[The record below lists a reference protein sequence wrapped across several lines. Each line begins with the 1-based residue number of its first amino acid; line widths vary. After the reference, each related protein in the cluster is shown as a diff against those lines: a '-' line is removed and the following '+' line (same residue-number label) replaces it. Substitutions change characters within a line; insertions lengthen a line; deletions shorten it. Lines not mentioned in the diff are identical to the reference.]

1 MTAVALLAF
10 AGACSTVH
18 DLNPAAAKSGV
29 GYADLFTDPKTNVWW
44 KVDVF
49 DARDQGYKEFTQ
61 QFNSPGEGIFRVEAK
76 PGRHKARI
84 SFVNQAVEA
93 PAEVEAEIR
102 EGMIT
107 PIRVTLRKGGTANVQ
122 IKEDRLSIRR
132 SKVTDYQQEVWQ
144 ISAEALPPT
153 PYVSKEKTTYWK

>member
-1 MTAVALLAF
+1 M
-10 AGACSTVH
+10 
-18 DLNPAAAKSGV
+18 
-29 GYADLFTDPKTNVWW
+29 GYADLFTEPKTNVWW
-44 KVDVF
+44 KVEVF
-49 DARDQGYKEFTQ
+49 DTRDQGYKEFTQ

-84 SFVNQAVEA
+84 RFVNQAVEA

-107 PIRVTLRKGGTANVQ
+107 PIRVTLGNGGTANVR

-132 SKVTDYQQEVWQ
+132 SKVTDYEQGVWQ

-153 PYVSKEKTTYWK
+153 PYVPKEKTTYWK